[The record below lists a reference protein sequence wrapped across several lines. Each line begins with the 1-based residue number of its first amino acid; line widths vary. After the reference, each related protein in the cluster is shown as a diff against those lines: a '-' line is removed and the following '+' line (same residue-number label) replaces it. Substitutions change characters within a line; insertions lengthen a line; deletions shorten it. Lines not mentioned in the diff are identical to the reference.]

1 VLNLV
6 VHKRSV
12 SQIVIGLLLILLLAL
27 ATHTTINAS
36 ANSEAANE
44 QRNLKLLLERMDGK
58 LRNEKGFIVIID
70 FINPLLADEK
80 SWSIGDPSDK
90 YNRSINEIGDDYLCF
105 KEQFGQGPDF
115 IRCTPFSNI
124 VSVDY
129 LDD

>member
-1 VLNLV
+1 MLNLV
-6 VHKRSV
+6 VHKRMSH
-12 SQIVIGLLLILLLAL
+12 IVIAVLIAVLL
-27 ATHTTINAS
+27 TTISIINAS
-36 ANSEAANE
+36 SNTQAVNE
-44 QRNLKLLLERMDGK
+44 QRNIKLLLQRMDDK
-58 LRNEKGFIVIID
+58 LCNEKGFIVIID

-105 KEQFGQGPDF
+105 KERFGQGPDF

-124 VSVDY
+124 VSVNY